1 MCVLEEM
8 MVSKTSNQADDGRQF
23 QPYPSNGICG
33 KLGDK
38 WTAQV
43 IWHLSLASGR
53 TLRFSALQSEIEG
66 ITHRMLTLT
75 LRNLERDGL
84 VIRHYFPEVPPRVEY
99 QLTDMGSELLQVLEG
114 VNSWIWKNLPR
125 IEECR
130 RVYDD
135 DNQ

>member
-1 MCVLEEM
+1 
-8 MVSKTSNQADDGRQF
+8 MVGKTNNHTDHGRHF
-23 QPYPSNGICG
+23 KPYPSNGICG

-53 TLRFSALQSEIEG
+53 TLRFSALKSEIEG
-66 ITHRMLTLT
+66 ITQRMLTLT

-84 VIRHYFPEVPPRVEY
+84 VVRHYFPEVPPRVEY
-99 QLTDMGSELLQVLEG
+99 ELTDMGAELLHVLESI
-114 VNSWIWKNLPR
+114 NSWIWENLPR

-130 RVYDD
+130 RVYDRQD
-135 DNQ
+135 Q